1 MARLLR
7 EAATD
12 LLHSRPEDMVL
23 RLRLPVDMGQ
33 RLRQADMVQV
43 QRRLLVAMV
52 HLRLGERLRLAD
64 TANRAK
70 AY

>member
-1 MARLLR
+1 MARLPR
-7 EAATD
+7 EADTG
-12 LLHSRPEDMVL
+12 LPHIRPEAMVL
-23 RLRLPVDMGQ
+23 RLRLLVAMGR
-33 RLRQADMVQV
+33 RLRQAGMAQV

-52 HLRLGERLRLAD
+52 HPRLGERLRLAD